1 MSIYHSN
8 GKNHGAHTIGD
19 DADSHH
25 HDHEPSHIELRLHSE
40 DFLEMFE
47 LNLPDIDMNKIEAA
61 TLDILEAVGE
71 DPEREGLLRTP
82 ERVARAYEELL
93 SGYRIDPVKLINDA
107 IFNVE
112 YDDMVIVR
120 DIEFYS
126 LCVPSKQLVNAV
138 KGAKQ
143 AATVEV
149 GESLWTLHEGRVV
162 PTTVTNITSHQTPE
176 LVEIETEEG
185 VIRVTLDHPFATP
198 HGWMEAKDLEGNQIE
213 WTHPKKLCRDRF
225 IPTTGYYFG
234 YAVGAMCSDGT
245 VSNRYIS
252 LVVNDLDFARR
263 FAQSLEQA
271 FGVCANIEAVSR
283 PSGFTGKD
291 TPGFRVRVV
300 SSYLADLFRHYV
312 GGDAHHMR
320 QQFPRVVLESQES
333 MRGFIDGYVEGDG
346 FRNKTSA
353 GSTIISAN
361 VPFLA
366 QFANVIGARF
376 TPNNGPTASRLYI
389 ADSWERKH
397 GFHREDHRTD
407 LYESEWVTVKRVTT
421 LEAVG
426 YKPYTV
432 YSFTCEPYP
441 TFLIGGHL
449 SHNCE
454 HHMLPFIGRAHV
466 AYISSGKV
474 IGLSKIPRIVDMF
487 ARRLQVQERMTHQIA
502 EFLNEVLQPRGVAVV
517 LDGIH
522 MCSMMRGV
530 KKENASMTTS
540 AMLGQF
546 RLDEKTRAEFM
557 THITR
562 SGSSGGFGP

>member
-1 MSIYHSN
+1 MSMAHSN
-8 GKNHGAHTIGD
+8 GKSNSARVKSD
-19 DADSHH
+19 D
-25 HDHEPSHIELRLHSE
+25 PIELKLDSE

-47 LNLPDIDMNKIEAA
+47 LNLPAVDTNKIEAA
-61 TLDILEAVGE
+61 TLEILEAVGE
-71 DPEREGLLRTP
+71 DPQREGLLRTP

-93 SGYRIDPVKLINDA
+93 SGYRVDPVKLINEA

-126 LCVPSKQLVNAV
+126 LCVPSRQIVNGME
-138 KGAKQ
+138 GAKR
-143 AATVEV
+143 AADVQL
-149 GESLWTLHEGRVV
+149 GEQLWTLHEGRVV
-162 PTTVTNITSHQTPE
+162 PTTVTNITSHQTRE

-185 VIRVTLDHPFATP
+185 LLRVTPDHPFATP
-198 HGWMEAKDLEGNQIE
+198 HGWMEAKDLEGGQIE
-213 WTHPKKLCRDRF
+213 WTHPKKL
-225 IPTTGYYFG
+225 
-234 YAVGAMCSDGT
+234 
-245 VSNRYIS
+245 
-252 LVVNDLDFARR
+252 L
-263 FAQSLEQA
+263 
-271 FGVCANIEAVSR
+271 
-283 PSGFTGKD
+283 
-291 TPGFRVRVV
+291 
-300 SSYLADLFRHYV
+300 
-312 GGDAHHMR
+312 
-320 QQFPRVVLESQES
+320 
-333 MRGFIDGYVEGDG
+333 RGFIDGYVEGDG
-346 FRNKTSA
+346 FKNKASA
-353 GSTIISAN
+353 GSTVISAN

-366 QFANVIGARF
+366 EFANVIGEHF
-376 TPNNGPTASRLYI
+376 TPNYGPTAPKLYI
-389 ADSWERKH
+389 ADSWQRKH
-397 GFHREDHRTD
+397 GFHQEDHRTD
-407 LYESEWVTVKRVTT
+407 LHESEWVPVKRVTK
-421 LEAVG
+421 LEAEG
-426 YKPYTV
+426 KKPYTV

-546 RLDEKTRAEFM
+546 REDEKTRAEFM

-562 SGSSGGFGP
+562 AGSSGGFGK